1 MTFEQLS
8 IFVAVAERQH
18 LTKAAAAIGLTP
30 SAVSASIKALEGF
43 YNVRL
48 FERVGR
54 GIELTQIG
62 RVFLD
67 EAKATLARAR
77 AAERVLGELGGL
89 KRGHL
94 DIHASQTV
102 ASYWLPPKLML
113 FHGAYPAIEVTLT
126 VGNTATVTRALIEG
140 AAEIGFVEG
149 HIDEPTLAISVVAED
164 KLVVVVAADNPLAH
178 EADVSLDR
186 LLSEVGWV
194 LREEGSGTR
203 SAFEAGLK
211 ATGHD
216 PSRLDIVLTF
226 PSNEAVLSATQVG
239 RCAAVASSLAVGP
252 HLKEGTLAIVDVEL
266 PPRTFM
272 SLRHKERHL
281 SAAGRE
287 LMRICGED
295 DATRRTRR

>member
-18 LTKAAAAIGLTP
+18 LTRGAAAIGLTP

-54 GIELTQIG
+54 GIELTQAG

-89 KRGHL
+89 QRGQI

-102 ASYWLPPKLML
+102 AGYWLPPRLMR
-113 FHGAYPAIEVTLT
+113 FHEAYPRIDIRLT
-126 VGNTATVTRALIEG
+126 VGNTRTVTRAVADG
-140 AAEIGFVEG
+140 AAEIGFIEG
-149 HIDEPTLAISVVAED
+149 SVDEPALTVSVVAKD
-164 KLVVVVAADNPLAH
+164 HLVVVVAADHPLARAPNVALAMLFR
-178 EADVSLDR
+178 EAS
-186 LLSEVGWV
+186 WV
-194 LREEGSGTR
+194 MREEGSGTR
-203 SAFEAGLK
+203 SEFEAALAAEGC
-211 ATGHD
+211 D
-216 PSRLDIVLTF
+216 PSQLNVVLTF
-226 PSNEAVLSATQVG
+226 PSNEAVLSATRAG
-239 RCAAVASSLAVGP
+239 RSAAAVSRIAVASQVD
-252 HLKEGTLAIVDVEL
+252 EGVLAIVDVKL

-272 SLRHKERHL
+272 SVRHKERHL
-281 SAAGRE
+281 GSAARE
-287 LMRICGED
+287 LMRLCAEG
-295 DATRRTRR
+295 